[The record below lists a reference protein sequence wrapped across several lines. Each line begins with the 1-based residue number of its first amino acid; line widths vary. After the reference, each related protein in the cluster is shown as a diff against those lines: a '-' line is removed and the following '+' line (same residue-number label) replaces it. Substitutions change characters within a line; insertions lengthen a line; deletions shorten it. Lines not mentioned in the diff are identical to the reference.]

1 VSHRFT
7 NLEAI
12 GNRVTVSI
20 PKDESGFLG
29 RECPVGECLG
39 YFKVKPGTG
48 LTGPGLSCYCPYCGH
63 SGDPNSFWTKE
74 QIEYAKSVVVRQFA
88 DAVRKDLKQF
98 EFDYPAKGAFGIGLS
113 MKLQPGPLP
122 PVRYYREQ
130 KLQTDVVCDT
140 CTLHY
145 SVFGLFAYCPD
156 CGVHNSLQILDRN
169 LALVEKQ
176 LGLAASLEHADLAQH
191 LIEDALENCVSAF
204 DGFGRETC
212 RVRAGVS
219 TNAQHANSLSFQNL
233 DRASA
238 AVKELFGVDVATA
251 IDSASW
257 ERVKRAFFK
266 RHLIAHRSGV
276 IDAKY
281 AQDSGDPTAII
292 GRRIV
297 VTAGEVTDAARTI
310 GALGTALVALLPRA

>member
-12 GNRVTVSI
+12 GNRVSVPV

-29 RECPVGECLG
+29 RECPVAECLG

-48 LTGPGLSCYCPYCGH
+48 LTGPGLSCHCPYCGH
-63 SGDPNSFWTKE
+63 SGDPTSYWTKE
-74 QIEYAKSVVVRQFA
+74 QIEYAKSVVVRQFV

-98 EFDYPAKGAFGIGLS
+98 EFDYPAKGAFGIGFS

-122 PVRYYREQ
+122 PLRYYREQ

-140 CTLHY
+140 CTLQY

-156 CGVHNSLQILDRN
+156 CGIHNSLQILERN
-169 LALVEKQ
+169 LTLVEKQ
-176 LGLAASLEHADLAQH
+176 LSLAASLEHADLAQH
-191 LIEDALENCVSAF
+191 LIEDGLENCVSAF

-212 RVRAGVS
+212 RVRASMS
-219 TNAQHANSLSFQNL
+219 TNAQRAAGISFQNL
-233 DRASA
+233 DRASTS
-238 AVKELFGVDVATA
+238 VKDLFGVDLATA
-251 IDSASW
+251 IDSAAW
-257 ERVKRAFFK
+257 ERVKRAFLK

-276 IDAKY
+276 IDSKY
-281 AQDSGDPTAII
+281 AQDSGDPTAIV
-292 GRRIV
+292 GRRIG
-297 VTAGEVTDAARTI
+297 VTADEVTDAARTI
-310 GALGTALVALLPRA
+310 GALGTALVGMLPRA